1 MCILFD
7 PAIPGHKIHPKE
19 MIQKVSKDVFTRMFD
34 YSVEYNKQLE
44 VWNVHESDCLNYLTH
59 VMECYMLI
67 GKMMLIWIY
76 WCGNIFNKKDYTLS

>member
-44 VWNVHESDCLNYLTH
+44 V
-59 VMECYMLI
+59 
-67 GKMMLIWIY
+67 
-76 WCGNIFNKKDYTLS
+76 